1 MKQDLII
8 GIYLPDHNLT
18 CVYLVFLIYVT
29 LFIFIKIKGHI
40 VYLQLTS
47 NLFPIL
53 YTQTISSCYAF
64 RLLAIVH
71 PAVFLGLLR
80 L

>member
-29 LFIFIKIKGHI
+29 LFM
-40 VYLQLTS
+40 
-47 NLFPIL
+47 
-53 YTQTISSCYAF
+53 TISRRS
-64 RLLAIVH
+64 LAIERV
-71 PAVFLGLLR
+71 LTLNQNN
-80 L
+80 